1 MTELKLK
8 VINDVS
14 DRRILSDLSISDF
27 PDGVYGTAVRY
38 DKSEVLTP
46 EGGALLIITDNA
58 VTAKKFLREVNDRIH
73 LVYIGSVNDIPE
85 VYDVAED
92 VWNPADGEAML
103 KKRYIRLLKK
113 MKCEFDLWFYRHT
126 LETTINTVP
135 DMLWYK
141 RIDGIHMLVN
151 NAFTNIVHKPKSDI
165 HGKDHFY
172 IWDAPRPDEGNDFA
186 CAESEEIAIST
197 GKTYICDEPV
207 KTREGMKQ
215 FTTYKT
221 PVYDMYGNIFGT
233 VGIGHDVTNFSNL
246 GIELSILV
254 EHMPFPMTIFTPD
267 WKVVRMNTHFRNIVC
282 AENVEKFDYK
292 AWKRSV
298 PIPAGKRKEDKTTHS
313 ASREYQINVDGE
325 IRSFM
330 LTELEIHDYFDN
342 VSGYFC
348 TMQDITY
355 QRAYEQ
361 SIINAANT
369 DMLTGMYN
377 RRYFYNFLSGNIG
390 KSFHLLYLDLDRFK
404 AINDNFGHSAGDEVL
419 IKTSELIQDFFPD
432 AVTARLGGDEFAVI
446 DYENSR
452 KDIESICSQLEN
464 TVLNTFKHYNCNTTI
479 SIGITYTDG
488 SAEDID
494 TLIQE
499 SDTRMYEEKK
509 KHHR

>member
-1 MTELKLK
+1 
-8 VINDVS
+8 
-14 DRRILSDLSISDF
+14 
-27 PDGVYGTAVRY
+27 
-38 DKSEVLTP
+38 
-46 EGGALLIITDNA
+46 
-58 VTAKKFLREVNDRIH
+58 
-73 LVYIGSVNDIPE
+73 
-85 VYDVAED
+85 
-92 VWNPADGEAML
+92 
-103 KKRYIRLLKK
+103 
-113 MKCEFDLWFYRHT
+113 
-126 LETTINTVP
+126 
-135 DMLWYK
+135 
-141 RIDGIHMLVN
+141 
-151 NAFTNIVHKPKSDI
+151 
-165 HGKDHFY
+165 
-172 IWDAPRPDEGNDFA
+172 
-186 CAESEEIAIST
+186 
-197 GKTYICDEPV
+197 
-207 KTREGMKQ
+207 
-215 FTTYKT
+215 
-221 PVYDMYGNIFGT
+221 
-233 VGIGHDVTNFSNL
+233 
-246 GIELSILV
+246 
-254 EHMPFPMTIFTPD
+254 
-267 WKVVRMNTHFRNIVC
+267 
-282 AENVEKFDYK
+282 
-292 AWKRSV
+292 
-298 PIPAGKRKEDKTTHS
+298 
-313 ASREYQINVDGE
+313 
-325 IRSFM
+325 M

-404 AINDNFGHSAGDEVL
+404 AVNDNFGHSAGDEVL

-464 TVLNTFKHYNCNTTI
+464 TVLNTFKHYNCNTTV

-499 SDTRMYEEKK
+499 SDTRMYEKKK